1 MQQSQLG
8 CWERRGDGGVHRT
21 RPCISQEGGR
31 QRARLGNPGSCWGG
45 GSGPFPTKKRGQ
57 HRPRGLA
64 SLQHQSGVRQGEG
77 MGRKGS
83 GGLARGVFAHAPSSL
98 PLPVAPALVAL
109 MPIGRGENK
118 QAGCAVVE
126 GVQIHWQPASGNPS
140 AKDCPMPRHEHHQ
153 ELVRK
158 AQPGALPR
166 PATSEAGFNKIP
178 SCLECTR
185 RSEMLR

>member
-1 MQQSQLG
+1 MQQAQLG
-8 CWERRGDGGVHRT
+8 CWEQGRGGWCTGLALASARR
-21 RPCISQEGGR
+21 EGGR
-31 QRARLGNPGSCWGG
+31 QTARLGNPGSCWGQ

-64 SLQHQSGVRQGEG
+64 GLQDQSGVRQGEG
-77 MGRKGS
+77 LGRKGS
-83 GGLARGVFAHAPSSL
+83 GGLACGGLAHTPSSL
-98 PLPVAPALVAL
+98 PLPVAPTSVAL

-118 QAGCAVVE
+118 QAGYAIVE
-126 GVQIHWQPASGNPS
+126 GVQIQWQLLTPASGNPS

-166 PATSEAGFNKIP
+166 PAMSEAAFNKI
-178 SCLECTR
+178 S
-185 RSEMLR
+185 S

>member
-1 MQQSQLG
+1 MGRGRGLCSRHSWAAGSWGVGGDEG
-8 CWERRGDGGVHRT
+8 CTGLALASARR
-21 RPCISQEGGR
+21 EGGR

-64 SLQHQSGVRQGEG
+64 GLQDQSGVRQGEG

-83 GGLARGVFAHAPSSL
+83 GGLACGGLAHAPSSL
-98 PLPVAPALVAL
+98 PLPVAPTPVAP

-126 GVQIHWQPASGNPS
+126 GVQTQWQLLTPASGNPS
-140 AKDCPMPRHEHHQ
+140 VKQTA
-153 ELVRK
+153 
-158 AQPGALPR
+158 
-166 PATSEAGFNKIP
+166 
-178 SCLECTR
+178 
-185 RSEMLR
+185 